1 VRVFGN
7 RSTVGVIMG
16 LRVFMVMF
24 MVSLMAIFLVSC
36 DDDPAAPGGTDE
48 NVSRYFAS
56 TNPDS
61 VVANF
66 VIAWEARD
74 VVSYRDLIL
83 YNGTLTAT
91 DTTIYEP
98 FKFYFAPPGHH
109 DEYEEGT
116 VYLYDDEIA
125 TITNMFS
132 GNPSDHSSGIKSINL
147 RLNKHQTW
155 SDPLSDTDVEGDPYP
170 PGTKRCIYTA
180 DLQITLKEPIDIGGI
195 PINGFIVDDDIEFH
209 MIPVGDPDNPRYRI
223 WKWRDLSVPDGVRT
237 LDGNWGSIKAL
248 YF

>member
-1 VRVFGN
+1 
-7 RSTVGVIMG
+7 MG

-66 VIAWEARD
+66 VLAWEARD

-83 YNGTLTAT
+83 YNGTLAAT
-91 DTTIYEP
+91 DTTIYES
-98 FKFYFAPPGHH
+98 FKFYFAPPGPY

-125 TITNMFS
+125 TITNMFVLA
-132 GNPSDHSSGIKSINL
+132 I
-147 RLNKHQTW
+147 RLC
-155 SDPLSDTDVEGDPYP
+155 PL
-170 PGTKRCIYTA
+170 
-180 DLQITLKEPIDIGGI
+180 
-195 PINGFIVDDDIEFH
+195 
-209 MIPVGDPDNPRYRI
+209 
-223 WKWRDLSVPDGVRT
+223 
-237 LDGNWGSIKAL
+237 
-248 YF
+248 